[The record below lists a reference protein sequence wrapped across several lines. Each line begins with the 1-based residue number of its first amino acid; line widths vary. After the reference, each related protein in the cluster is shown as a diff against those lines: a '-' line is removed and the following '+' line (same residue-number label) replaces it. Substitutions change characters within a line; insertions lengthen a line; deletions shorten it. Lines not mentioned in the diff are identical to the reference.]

1 MRLTLPANI
10 NADGLL
16 PFIGLI
22 ESARTEQVIELDFTE
37 LRRVSPAGLV
47 ALSARIAAW
56 RSQGRTILEHNLAAC
71 PILPYLQRMDV
82 LSSCGFSLPESLTR
96 HEAKGRFVP
105 VRAIDHHVNDMGSEM
120 ALCVAPGGDDF
131 EHTLA
136 GLYDLVWY
144 VLTEM
149 GNNVRQHSG
158 GQGFAAAQVGQSE
171 GMVRIAI
178 ADNGRG
184 ILQSFRDADLAWSN
198 QLDDRAAILKALEP
212 RVSSKGSPNNE
223 GVGLTLTSNMA
234 ELAQAWMLIV
244 SGRGVVRIT
253 PGKER
258 SVQASLLPENG
269 LYPGTLVALTFRQDK
284 VHDFPMLL
292 DAAKRKS
299 GLLRRPEN
307 RGRFRT

>member
-1 MRLTLPANI
+1 MRIALPANI
-10 NADGLL
+10 NATGLL
-16 PFIGLI
+16 PFLCRLD
-22 ESARTEQVIELDFTE
+22 SAQAERVIELDFAQ

-47 ALSARIAAW
+47 ALVARVAAW
-56 RSQGRTILEHNLAAC
+56 QREGRTVAERNVAVC

-82 LSSCGFSLPESLTR
+82 LSACGFGLPEAFTR

-105 VRAIDHHVNDMGSEM
+105 VRAIDHRVNEMGDEM
-120 ALCVAPGGDDF
+120 SRCVAPGGDDF
-131 EHTLA
+131 EHPLA

-158 GQGFAAAQVGQSE
+158 GQGFATAQVGQSE

-184 ILQSFRDADLAWSN
+184 ILRSFREAGLVWS
-198 QLDDRAAILKALEP
+198 QTIDDQAAILKALEP
-212 RVSSKGSPNNE
+212 RVSSRGSPNNE
-223 GVGLTLTSNMA
+223 GVGLTLTSNLA
-234 ELAQAWMLIV
+234 ELTHAWMLIV
-244 SGRGVVRIT
+244 SGQGIVRIG

-258 SVQASLLPENG
+258 TVQAGVLPENG
-269 LYPGTLVALTFRQDK
+269 AYPGTLVALTFRRDH
-284 VHDFPMLL
+284 VHDFHLLL

-299 GLLRRPEN
+299 GLLHRPEN
-307 RGRFRT
+307 RGRFRA

>member
-1 MRLTLPANI
+1 MRLALPATI

-16 PFIGLI
+16 PFIGLLD
-22 ESARTEQVIELDFTE
+22 SVQAEQVIELDFAH
-37 LRRVSPAGLV
+37 LRRVSPAALV
-47 ALSARIAAW
+47 AFTASINAW
-56 RSQGRTILEHNLAAC
+56 RSEGRTIVEHRLASC

-82 LSSCGFSLPESLTR
+82 LSACGFSLPETFTR
-96 HEAKGRFVP
+96 HEARGRFVP
-105 VRAIDHHVNDMGSEM
+105 LRTIDHRVNKMGDEM
-120 ALCVAPGGDDF
+120 ALCVAPGGDDG

-178 ADNGRG
+178 ADNGCG
-184 ILQSFRDADLAWSN
+184 ILQSFREAGLSWSKT
-198 QLDDRAAILKALEP
+198 LDDRAAILKALEP
-212 RVSSKGSPNNE
+212 RVTSKGSPNNE
-223 GVGLTLTSNMA
+223 GVGLTLTSQMA
-234 ELAQAWMLIV
+234 ELAEAWMLIV
-244 SGRGVVRIT
+244 SGRGVVRII

-258 SVQASLLPENG
+258 SIEACLLPG
-269 LYPGTLVALTFRQDK
+269 TARYAGTLIALTFRQDC
-284 VHDFPMLL
+284 VSNYPQLL

-307 RGRFRT
+307 RGRFEA